1 MRGALSPTKPHVCD
15 TDSSSKISALR
26 GSPYSLLPLRIAP
39 SIIENSGDN
48 SCYVSCM
55 KVVDAR
61 ISALAI
67 SRFFVRK
74 DDHIELSA
82 NDVTTRFVLYYWDI
96 S

>member
-1 MRGALSPTKPHVCD
+1 
-15 TDSSSKISALR
+15 
-26 GSPYSLLPLRIAP
+26 
-39 SIIENSGDN
+39 
-48 SCYVSCM
+48 M